1 VLSNTNNTHSSEKQT
16 TVREM
21 NLKINITQQ
30 SKATKTKLNIQRR
43 NIRNNMSL
51 KFDGGNDSQPATTKQ
66 I

>member
-1 VLSNTNNTHSSEKQT
+1 MLSNTNNTHSSEKQT